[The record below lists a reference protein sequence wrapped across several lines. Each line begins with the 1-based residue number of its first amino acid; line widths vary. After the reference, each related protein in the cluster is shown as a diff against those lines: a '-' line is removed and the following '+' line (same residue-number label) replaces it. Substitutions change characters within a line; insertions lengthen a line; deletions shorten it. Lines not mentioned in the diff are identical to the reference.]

1 MAMDPGNATPT
12 AADLVMAAQGADSE
26 EIAAQADAWLAHR
39 APDAAARELLEFAAR
54 CSPVERLVAITAVQR
69 IGAAAEPRWREALD
83 VREVRPY
90 AKIALAELTELA
102 VLAARPGLAPEPD
115 DVAWLV
121 IDLLVAASQALE
133 PKDLATQFGQAVPKG
148 TEELMF
154 GVMSRL
160 PHPDAARV
168 LTLIG
173 KHHPDKK
180 VAKQAR
186 RSAYQ
191 ANSRLTSVR
200 LFSRVAP

>member
-1 MAMDPGNATPT
+1 MAKDPGNATPT
-12 AADLVMAAQGADSE
+12 AADLVMAAQGADSA

-90 AKIALAELTELA
+90 AKIALAELIELA
-102 VLAARPGLAPEPD
+102 ELAELAELPGLAPEPD

-121 IDLLVAASQALE
+121 IDLLAAASQALE
-133 PKDLATQFGQAVPKG
+133 PKDLATQLGQAVPKG

-173 KHHPDKK
+173 KHHPDKG

-186 RSAYQ
+186 RSAYK
-191 ANSRLTSVR
+191 ANNRLTSVR
-200 LFSRVAP
+200 

>member
-1 MAMDPGNATPT
+1 MAKDPGNATSA

-26 EIAAQADAWLAHR
+26 EIAAQADAWLTHR

-90 AKIALAELTELA
+90 AKIALAELAEL
-102 VLAARPGLAPEPD
+102 PGLAPEPD

-121 IDLLVAASQALE
+121 IDLLAAASQALE
-133 PKDLATQFGQAVPKG
+133 PKDLATQLGQAVPKG

-173 KHHPDKK
+173 KHHPDKG

-186 RSAYQ
+186 RSAYK
-191 ANSRLTSVR
+191 ANNRLTSVR
-200 LFSRVAP
+200 LFSRVVP

>member
-1 MAMDPGNATPT
+1 MAKDPGNATPT
-12 AADLVMAAQGADSE
+12 AADLVMAAQGADSA

-69 IGAAAEPRWREALD
+69 IGAEAEPRWREALD

-102 VLAARPGLAPEPD
+102 EPPGLAPEPD

-121 IDLLVAASQALE
+121 IDLLAAASQALE
-133 PKDLATQFGQAVPKG
+133 PKDLATQLGQAVPKG

-173 KHHPDKK
+173 KHHPDKG

-186 RSAYQ
+186 RSAYK
-191 ANSRLTSVR
+191 ANNRLTSVR
-200 LFSRVAP
+200 

>member
-1 MAMDPGNATPT
+1 MAKDPGNATPT
-12 AADLVMAAQGADSE
+12 AADLVMAAQGADSA

-39 APDAAARELLEFAAR
+39 APDAAARELLE

-69 IGAAAEPRWREALD
+69 IGAEAEPRWREALD

-102 VLAARPGLAPEPD
+102 EPPGLAPEPD

-121 IDLLVAASQALE
+121 IDLLAAASQALE
-133 PKDLATQFGQAVPKG
+133 PKDLATQLGQAVPKG

-173 KHHPDKK
+173 KHHPDKG

-186 RSAYQ
+186 RSAYK
-191 ANSRLTSVR
+191 ANNRLTSVR
-200 LFSRVAP
+200 